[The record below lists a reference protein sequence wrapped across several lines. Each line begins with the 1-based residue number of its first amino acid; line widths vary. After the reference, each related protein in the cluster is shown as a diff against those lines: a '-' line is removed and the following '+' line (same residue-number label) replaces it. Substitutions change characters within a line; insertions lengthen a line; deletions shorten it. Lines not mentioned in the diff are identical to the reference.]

1 MSSWRVNAVW
11 GTIRAGR
18 VPALGVLVA
27 IACALV
33 CVPGSGAT
41 VPPKN
46 CGMMSVNGKRYQIKA
61 DQMRCTTAKTY
72 SRRYLSRHSRPS
84 GYRCTDFGSSTKLKF
99 RCAKGV
105 RVFFAIKR

>member
-1 MSSWRVNAVW
+1 ML

-18 VPALGVLVA
+18 VPAVGVLVA

-33 CVPGSGAT
+33 WVPGTGAT

-61 DQMRCTTAKTY
+61 DQMRCSTAKTY

-84 GYRCTDFGSSTKLKF
+84 GYGCTDFGSSTKLKF

>member
-1 MSSWRVNAVW
+1 MSSWRVNAVL

-33 CVPGSGAT
+33 WVPGTGAT

-46 CGMMSVNGKRYQIKA
+46 CGMMSVKGKRYQIKA

-84 GYRCTDFGSSTKLKF
+84 GYGCTDFGSARSSSSAAP
-99 RCAKGV
+99 RAYGSSSPS
-105 RVFFAIKR
+105 R